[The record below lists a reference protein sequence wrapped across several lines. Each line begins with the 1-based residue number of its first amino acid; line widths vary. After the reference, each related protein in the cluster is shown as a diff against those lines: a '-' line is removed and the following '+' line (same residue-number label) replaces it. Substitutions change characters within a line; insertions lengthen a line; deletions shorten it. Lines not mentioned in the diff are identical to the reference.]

1 MTETFT
7 LGQQKRQKAEL
18 NSSSCW
24 VERWGWRNL
33 INFPYLLLPLF
44 FLLLF
49 CNTFCHTHTQSTR
62 AVEFHV
68 YLLSAQQH
76 SHFSFWPTS
85 DKLFLHPYQKGTNN
99 SVVLNSSSSR
109 KWKLQVFRNGA
120 QSEKAMQ
127 VGVCEI
133 LTSRAYV
140 ATSEKK
146 KRSNSNNVKTR
157 RWFNFHLVCCN
168 IAGVLHVVARL
179 GIWIYCKSLHNF

>member
-1 MTETFT
+1 MAETFT
-7 LGQQKRQKAEL
+7 LGQQKRKKAEL

-24 VERWGWRNL
+24 VERWGEKFNQFS
-33 INFPYLLLPLF
+33 ISPPAAFF

-49 CNTFCHTHTQSTR
+49 CNTFLPHTHSTR

-76 SHFSFWPTS
+76 SHFLCWPTS
-85 DKLFLHPYQKGTNN
+85 DKLFLHPYRKGTNN

-127 VGVCEI
+127 VGVCEN

-140 ATSEKK
+140 ATSEEECK
-146 KRSNSNNVKTR
+146 KREEKQQQQCEDSS
-157 RWFNFHLVCCN
+157 LVQFPL
-168 IAGVLHVVARL
+168 GVLHVVARL